1 MATFITF
8 DTYIDYC
15 SSNKFMYLSDIK
27 ETLKKLKLD
36 KTGKK
41 PVLLKRLDDFYKG
54 LRFYYCN
61 IDKIILIQNKVRDFL
76 KWKKYKYLGD
86 GFMDKSLCI
95 NDEDFLTFETK
106 YEISDTYF
114 FSYTDLNS
122 KIFFFDIRSFKKLVE
137 AGQNNPYTTQI
148 IPNSAIDCMKKRIT
162 ELKKNGLYDDIPEPI
177 MTDEQKFNDKV
188 LSIFQ
193 KIDMLDIAAG
203 GTDPNWFHHLSF
215 EQLKN
220 YYKILE
226 DIWYY
231 RAELTDYKRNLIVPH
246 KKMYITPPTLISKF
260 VFSDSKKKTLQLII
274 LSEMESLIH
283 SAADDEH
290 QKMGAYY
297 ILIALT
303 EISME
308 CAQALPWLV
317 Q

>member
-8 DTYIDYC
+8 DTYFDYC

-27 ETLKKLKLD
+27 ETLKQLKLD

-41 PVLLKRLDDFYKG
+41 PVLLKRLGDFYKG

-61 IDKIILIQNKVRDFL
+61 IDKIILIQHKVREFL
-76 KWKKYKYLGD
+76 KRKKYKYLGE
-86 GFMDKSLCI
+86 GFMNKSLCI

-137 AGQNNPYTTQI
+137 TGQNNPYTTQV
-148 IPNSAIDCMKKRIT
+148 IPNSAIDCMKKRIE
-162 ELKKNGLYDDIPEPI
+162 ELEKNGLYNDIPESI
-177 MTDEQKFNDKV
+177 MTEEQKYNDKV

-203 GTDPNWFHHLSF
+203 GTDPNWFHQLSF
-215 EQLKN
+215 EQLKI

-246 KKMYITPPTLISKF
+246 KKLFITTPNYISKF

-283 SAADDEH
+283 SAADAEH
-290 QKMGAYY
+290 QKTGAYY

-308 CAQALPWLV
+308 CAQSLPWLV